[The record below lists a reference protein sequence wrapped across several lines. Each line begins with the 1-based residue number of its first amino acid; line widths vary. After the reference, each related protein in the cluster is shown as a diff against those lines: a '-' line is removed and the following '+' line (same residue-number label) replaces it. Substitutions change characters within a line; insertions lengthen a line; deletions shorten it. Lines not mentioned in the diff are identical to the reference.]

1 MRLIT
6 HEKEGTYRFDVFQ
19 LDPTR
24 RLLLNGG
31 EVVQLTP
38 KTFETL
44 LALVRNRGRVMEKD
58 ELMRAVWPDTIVEET
73 NLAHN
78 ISALRKLLGQKG
90 GENRFIITVPGRGY
104 SFVAEVY
111 QEPSESPA
119 PVVIV
124 EEQEGGLGVALQL
137 GRQPAPEVAV
147 STPIDPPGAL
157 TAKPLL
163 RLRRYA
169 MPGVMVLIVLVVA
182 AYLILAL
189 RPAPAAPI
197 QSLAVLPFKP
207 LVADQRDEVLEMG
220 IADTL
225 ITRLSSLKQVT
236 VLPIS
241 AVRGYTALDQDA
253 VATGRELAVQAL
265 LEGSIQ
271 RAGDKIRIT
280 ARLVNI
286 ADGKPLWTRQ
296 FDERWTDI
304 FAVQDAISRRVAED
318 LMMTLT
324 GEERS
329 ELARNYTTDP
339 EAYKL
344 YLIGRYHWNKRS
356 GEGMR
361 KSVEF
366 FQQAIEK
373 DRNYALAYVGLAD
386 AYATLGSYHMSPP
399 GEVLPLAREA
409 AERALN
415 IDANLAE
422 AHATLGK
429 LFTDYYWEFERAER
443 EFQQAIELKPN
454 YSNTHQW
461 YSSLLIARMDRF
473 DEAVREAT
481 RALELDQ
488 NSPVLRTQLGLVLYR
503 ARRYDQGIAVLQKTL
518 EIEPSYVT
526 ARYYLGICYLML
538 ERRDEAL
545 AEFQKAH
552 AAAPNASDF
561 VAFLGYTYAKAGNR
575 DEARRYQRELNEL
588 AARGYVSPFSQVVI
602 HAGLGEIDEVFKWLE
617 KALEAR
623 DSFLRSLKTD
633 PLFDSVRLDPRFA
646 RLMSRVGLDQ

>member
-1 MRLIT
+1 MTPIT
-6 HEKEGTYRFDVFQ
+6 HKEEGAYWFDAFH

-24 RLLLNGG
+24 RLLLKEGQ
-31 EVVQLTP
+31 VVQLTP
-38 KTFETL
+38 KAFETL

-58 ELMRAVWPDTIVEET
+58 ELMQAVWPDTIVEET

-78 ISALRKLLGQKG
+78 VSALRKLLGQKG
-90 GENRFIITVPGRGY
+90 ADNRFIVTVPGRGY
-104 SFVAEVY
+104 SFVGEVY
-111 QEPSESPA
+111 KESPA
-119 PVVIV
+119 STSLGAFV
-124 EEQEGGLGVALQL
+124 EEQKGGTGLAVEHVQ
-137 GRQPAPEVAV
+137 QAPEVSVLA
-147 STPIDPPGAL
+147 PIDPPVEL
-157 TAKPLL
+157 IAKPRL
-163 RLRRYA
+163 RLRFSA
-169 MPGVMVLIVLVVA
+169 VLAATVLIGVIGA
-182 AYLILAL
+182 AYLIWVL
-189 RPAPAAPI
+189 RAAPSTPI
-197 QSLAVLPFKP
+197 QSVAVLPFKP
-207 LVADQRDEVLEMG
+207 LVANQRDEVLEMG

-225 ITRLSSLKQVT
+225 ITRLSSLKQIT

-241 AVRGYTALDQDA
+241 AVRGYTALDQDPVGA
-253 VATGRELAVQAL
+253 GRELAVQAL

-304 FAVQDAISRRVAED
+304 FAVQDAISRRVAGD
-318 LMMTLT
+318 LMVTLT
-324 GEERS
+324 GEERT
-329 ELARNYTTDP
+329 ELGRNYTTDP
-339 EAYKL
+339 DAYQL

-386 AYATLGSYHMSPP
+386 AYATLSSYHMSPP
-399 GEVLPLAREA
+399 GEVVPRAREA

-415 IDANLAE
+415 IDPNLSE
-422 AHATLGK
+422 AHATLGR

-454 YSNTHQW
+454 YSNAHQW
-461 YSSLLIARMDRF
+461 YSSLLIARMGRF

-488 NSPVLRTQLGLVLYR
+488 YSPALGTQLGLVLYR

-518 EIEPSYVT
+518 EIEPNHVP
-526 ARYYLGICYLML
+526 AHYYLGLCYLML

-545 AEFQKAH
+545 AEFQKGH
-552 AAAPNASDF
+552 AIAPNASDI
-561 VAFLGYTYAKAGNR
+561 VALIGYTYAQAGNR

-588 AARGYVSPFSQVVI
+588 AACGYVSPFSQVVI
-602 HAGLGEIDEVFKWLE
+602 HTGLGEIDEVFKWLE
-617 KALEAR
+617 KALEVR
-623 DSFLRSLKTD
+623 DSYLRSLNTD
-633 PLFDSVRLDPRFA
+633 PLFDRVRPDPRFA
-646 RLMSRVGLDQ
+646 LLMRRVGLDQ